1 MNLKSSFA
9 LILLFIL
16 VASCDKKRVFD
27 RYDSVG
33 KKWHKDSIIT
43 FSFEQKD
50 TVALHNLFLNLRNN
64 KNYPYSNLFLIVELE
79 DPNQKTVV
87 DTLEYIMAN
96 PDGTLLGSGFSDTK
110 ENKLYYK
117 EKYQFKK
124 PGNYTVRIQHAVR
137 NSGKI
142 NGVETL
148 EGILDVGFRIELTE

>member
-1 MNLKSSFA
+1 MNLKSSFV
-9 LILLFIL
+9 LILLVIL
-16 VASCDKKRVFD
+16 VVSCDKKRVFD

-33 KKWHKDSIIT
+33 KTWHKDSIVT

-50 TVALHNLFLNLRNN
+50 TVGLHNLFLNLRNN

-79 DPNQKTVV
+79 DPSQKTIV

-117 EKYQFKK
+117 EKYRFKN

-142 NGVETL
+142 SGVETL

>member
-1 MNLKSSFA
+1 MNLKSSFV
-9 LILLFIL
+9 LILLVIL
-16 VASCDKKRVFD
+16 VVSCDKKRVFD

-33 KKWHKDSIIT
+33 KTWHKDSIVT

-79 DPNQKTVV
+79 DPNQKTIV

-142 NGVETL
+142 SGVETL